1 MEPVWQADCEIQLY
15 VWGNWK
21 ALLPILIKWNK
32 IPISFY
38 EERAKMET
46 GWNPRLTA
54 TDEICQLDVGL
65 LISLYEYRRQFIGHP
80 LSTSTC
86 NDALRPW
93 YRGLDCRIIQKSSEF
108 LYIGQHV
115 LCCPYTDAVVWQPH
129 LYAMLLLVCRY
140 RLSTRSAPRIIVK
153 LNCYELYKF
162 IKLPIFER
170 DT

>member
-140 RLSTRSAPRIIVK
+140 RLSTRSAPRIIAK
-153 LNCYELYKF
+153 LNCHETL
-162 IKLPIFER
+162 
-170 DT
+170 